1 MVALSREQGWTSRVV
16 WGARGHDMERA
27 WLAILT
33 MAARQAA
40 ACALLVTLGLSPV
53 PAQAQQAPQDDH
65 IETYITP
72 FPDNESYRVVVMGDS
87 LADGVWAG
95 LVQAFSDD
103 PQIEVVQK
111 SDGASG
117 ITRADATPWDTIVA
131 TLAPNEV
138 PHIAIAVFG
147 IADRRSLRVEGQKFE
162 VGSEGWIKEY
172 GRRVDA
178 VLKALKRRG
187 AAVYWIGLPIMRG
200 TNTRRDTEI
209 MNNVFR
215 EQALLN
221 NTKFISTWDSFA
233 DAAGN
238 YTDFGPDLTG
248 KVRQLR
254 EEDGVHLTLQ
264 GYEKLAHFAE
274 QEIRRDLA
282 QARSERDVPLAGDS
296 EEQRQVSRQAKINSG
311 EGGGEAKSLAEADD
325 IPAASS
331 AITLGGSKKI
341 EIVRPALPGAVVAHL
356 QRSLPGRPTQV
367 GRTLAADLRGGLT
380 ALSSIASAS
389 DQIVTGGK
397 ARAPLSQS
405 PYYRVLIKGEPL
417 PPKPGRADDFSWPK
431 TSASLTE

>member
-296 EEQRQVSRQAKINSG
+296 EEQRQVSRQAKIELG
-311 EGGGEAKSLAEADD
+311 RGWGRGQEPRRGRRHPGCKLRHHARRIKEDRDREAGAAGRRRRSLAAFF
-325 IPAASS
+325 A
-331 AITLGGSKKI
+331 
-341 EIVRPALPGAVVAHL
+341 RPADA
-356 QRSLPGRPTQV
+356 
-367 GRTLAADLRGGLT
+367 
-380 ALSSIASAS
+380 
-389 DQIVTGGK
+389 
-397 ARAPLSQS
+397 
-405 PYYRVLIKGEPL
+405 
-417 PPKPGRADDFSWPK
+417 GRADARGRSSRRIDGAELDRLGERPDRDGRQGPRAAVPIALLPRPHQGRAVAAQTRPRRRFQL
-431 TSASLTE
+431 AQDQR